1 MLKTLAR
8 SLRHRWLDESD
19 ARRVVDPALEERLR
33 SFVAASERR
42 HTGEIRICVEG
53 GLPTS
58 YLWRHWRHSIPIA
71 TIVRQRAAMMFAK
84 LQVWDTPHHNG
95 VLIYLLLAEH
105 AIELVADRGIAER
118 VAPAEWQAMVDRL
131 SAAMREGQ
139 VEQGLTRAL
148 EEISAVLV
156 AAFPE
161 PGDSGEAA
169 PVNRLPDGPVLR

>member
-1 MLKTLAR
+1 MLGSLAR
-8 SLRHRWLDESD
+8 TLRHRWLDESD

-58 YLWRHWRHSIPIA
+58 YLWRHWRHGVPMA
-71 TIVRQRAAMMFAK
+71 TIVRQRATMMFAK
-84 LQVWDTPHHNG
+84 LHVWDTPHHNG

-118 VAPAEWQAMVDRL
+118 VSPTEWQAMVDRL

-139 VEQGLTRAL
+139 VEAGLTRAL

-156 AAFPE
+156 ATYPE
-161 PGDSGEAA
+161 STATPGYDAI
-169 PVNRLPDGPVLR
+169 NRLPDGPVLR

>member
-71 TIVRQRAAMMFAK
+71 TIVRQRAAMQVVMAMITRGELQFAASTWNFDESEEK
-84 LQVWDTPHHNG
+84 TGTAREMLLPRIHAMLQSAQVRLDAAEGIDIADALLQHDPRSPHC
-95 VLIYLLLAEH
+95 
-105 AIELVADRGIAER
+105 RR
-118 VAPAEWQAMVDRL
+118 RL
-131 SAAMREGQ
+131 RSRSSGRCCRSARLMR
-139 VEQGLTRAL
+139 
-148 EEISAVLV
+148 
-156 AAFPE
+156 
-161 PGDSGEAA
+161 
-169 PVNRLPDGPVLR
+169 